1 MQVKSKLYKSVD
13 LREATEESGLKSE
26 EEVRVRLE
34 DNLKRE
40 GFQVQYRADSHQ
52 LKVAGQ
58 LKDSK
63 AKIYNK
69 ATELVKRTNQLYS
82 HY

>member
-40 GFQVQYRADSHQ
+40 GFQVQYDAESH
-52 LKVAGQ
+52 
-58 LKDSK
+58 
-63 AKIYNK
+63 
-69 ATELVKRTNQLYS
+69 
-82 HY
+82 